1 MNKPLR
7 PCRKSGCNVLT
18 SDTYCEQHKKERQ
31 TMQNAYR
38 KTAHERG
45 YTSKWSKASKGYL
58 LINPW
63 CTECLKLGR
72 YEAATETDHII
83 PHKGD
88 MKLFWDKNNWQ
99 GLCHSCHS
107 KKTAKEDGGFGR

>member
-1 MNKPLR
+1 MNKPLK
-7 PCRKSGCNVLT
+7 PCRKSGCIALT
-18 SDTYCEQHKKERQ
+18 SETYCAKHKKEYQ
-31 TMQNAYR
+31 ASKEMER

-45 YTSKWSKASKGYL
+45 YTSRWSKASKTYL
-58 LINPW
+58 MHNPW
-63 CTECLKLGR
+63 CVACLKDGR

-88 MKLFWDKNNWQ
+88 AKLFWDKSNWQ

-107 KKTAKEDGGFGR
+107 QKTAKEDGGFGR